1 MCALQSQAQLLTSRF
16 VLLIA
21 INSGITILHA
31 LSNYSNITKCNL
43 SILKNVSYLFKR
55 WYYWKTSQI
64 LLPANI
70 LYFLYLHII
79 GRSKVCPCSSKTSE
93 TRYLQSAGL
102 QDTLRIQYWWTKS
115 QYRIQR
121 VNLDNS
127 RNHCKYGASSNMHNE
142 NLQLERTRYFSS
154 GNRGLIDA

>member
-1 MCALQSQAQLLTSRF
+1 MCALQSQAQLSMSRIT
-16 VLLIA
+16 LLIA
-21 INSGITILHA
+21 IISGITILHA

-43 SILKNVSYLFKR
+43 SILKNVSYIFKR
-55 WYYWKTSQI
+55 WTSQI

-115 QYRIQR
+115 QHRIQR

-127 RNHCKYGASSNMHNE
+127 RNHCKHGASPNMHNA
-142 NLQLERTRYFSS
+142 NLQL
-154 GNRGLIDA
+154 